1 MDTAINDNKNRL
13 EEFISNPKRSLWKL
27 ALPMMFGMMV
37 HSIYMLTDTYFIG
50 NLVGNDAL
58 SALGYVFP
66 YMFIIMGLTFGLG
79 AGVTA
84 VIARFIGEQSKLK
97 ADIASGQTI
106 LMGTVISIGIIVFT
120 FFFKEDIFRKFRF
133 GF

>member
-1 MDTAINDNKNRL
+1 MDATINDSKNRL
-13 EEFISNPKRSLWKL
+13 DEFIGNPRKSLWGL

-79 AGVTA
+79 GGVTA
-84 VIARFIGEQSKLK
+84 VIARFIGEQSKIK
-97 ADIASGQTI
+97 ADIAAALVT
-106 LMGTVISIGIIVFT
+106 
-120 FFFKEDIFRKFRF
+120 E
-133 GF
+133 

>member
-1 MDTAINDNKNRL
+1 MDAAINDNKNRL
-13 EEFISNPKRSLWKL
+13 DEFISNPNRSLLKL

-37 HSIYMLTDTYFIG
+37 HSIYMLTYTYFIG

-84 VIARFIGEQSKLK
+84 VIARFIGQQSKLK

-106 LMGTVISIGIIVFT
+106 LMGIVISIGIIIFT
-120 FFFKEDIFRKFRF
+120 SFEKFFL
-133 GF
+133 